1 MYVLV
6 IYTELI
12 NLLVSCAHI
21 IILQLQLHTH
31 ITHIIHHINLPH
43 NKLIQKN
50 NKQGERKILSDVW
63 GEVPPGEISEYSFC
77 DGCNCNHRN

>member
-1 MYVLV
+1 MVLLF
-6 IYTELI
+6 ILSLI

-31 ITHIIHHINLPH
+31 ITHIYIISYLPH

-50 NKQGERKILSDVW
+50 NKQGERKLLSDVW

-77 DGCNCNHRN
+77 AIVRTI